1 MTFAAVGLPVLRTA
15 KVAGDGAGG
24 GSVVFR
30 QTAGGRTAIPLPRP
44 VPHPPFVRWQA
55 PLVWT
60 TLALTIRADGSS
72 QARMVGASA
81 FPRHWVY
88 GSDGEVAWK
97 SALTDE
103 SGWMRHSFGDERRG
117 ADRDREAFVTE
128 VESQTER
135 QLSAEI
141 MRGGA
146 RPEVRR
152 LPDGALLTRQGDPG
166 DELYLI
172 LDGVAVV
179 EVDGLVVAELGPGA
193 VVGERA
199 ILEEGLRTSTV
210 RATTPL
216 RVAVARRAAID
227 VEQAGARWRRRTAAR
242 TSRWG
247 RRRPPRSTDRSPLG
261 RGRLMCVAQLR
272 YRDPPPAAVPGG
284 QRHHAGPVDQ
294 DAHQHGH
301 DHDLADELVVGRVQ
315 LDVRQQPEGDGGPA
329 AAPRGL
335 TQPRNRRSP
344 ARCWCEP
351 VTAPPGRSGRR
362 PRPGRRRPR
371 SPSRSRRRASG

>member
-1 MTFAAVGLPVLRTA
+1 MRVSATTTSLSWIPSESVWGPLKLGFDLGLSHWDEPMPDRISGVDEVQALHDTGRFRFANILQAWVDIEDGRIVGHGFGDRSGLLMGETTVRLARGGVTFAAVGLPVLRTA

-103 SGWMRHSFGDERRG
+103 SGWMRHSFGGRTPWS
-117 ADRDREAFVTE
+117 DRDREAFVTE

-179 EVDGLVVAELGPGA
+179 EVDGLAVAELGPGA

-227 VEQAGARWRRRTAAR
+227 VDKLRSLAETHRRE
-242 TSRWG
+242 
-247 RRRPPRSTDRSPLG
+247 
-261 RGRLMCVAQLR
+261 
-272 YRDPPPAAVPGG
+272 
-284 QRHHAGPVDQ
+284 DQ
-294 DAHQHGH
+294 PMG
-301 DHDLADELVVGRVQ
+301 ET
-315 LDVRQQPEGDGGPA
+315 P
-329 AAPRGL
+329 
-335 TQPRNRRSP
+335 
-344 ARCWCEP
+344 
-351 VTAPPGRSGRR
+351 TAPLD
-362 PRPGRRRPR
+362 
-371 SPSRSRRRASG
+371 